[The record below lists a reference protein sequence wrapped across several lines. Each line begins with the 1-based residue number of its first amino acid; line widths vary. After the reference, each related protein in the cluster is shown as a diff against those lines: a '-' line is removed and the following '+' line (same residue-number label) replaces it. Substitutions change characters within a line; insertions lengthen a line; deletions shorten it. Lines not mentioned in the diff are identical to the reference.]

1 MIGRPRGNEL
11 VSRWDAVALDT
22 DGGDAERKVKMKR
35 PSDDLRKETMRSH
48 RKMQR
53 ETNRK
58 GDHFGQHLIDT

>member
-48 RKMQR
+48 RKNATRDESQR
-53 ETNRK
+53 R
-58 GDHFGQHLIDT
+58 